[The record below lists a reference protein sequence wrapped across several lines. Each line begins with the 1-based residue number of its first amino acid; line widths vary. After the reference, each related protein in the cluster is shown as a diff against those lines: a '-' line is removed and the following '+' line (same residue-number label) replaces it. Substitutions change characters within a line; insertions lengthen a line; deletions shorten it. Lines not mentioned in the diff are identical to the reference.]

1 MQENYYD
8 LITKLKS
15 KKIMF
20 YGIGRSNLPFI
31 KMLTEENI
39 SVMVYDEKP
48 QESIDENILK
58 DLTANKNVSLR
69 LADKSVWNE
78 PIDVIIR
85 SPGVTFL
92 SNNIVKAKE
101 NGTIVTSEME
111 IFFDICPC
119 KIIGVTG
126 SDGKT
131 TVTTLISEI
140 LKNGNK
146 TVFVGGNIG
155 KPLLPEIKNIKKED
169 FAVVELSSFQL
180 ISMRKSPDIAVITNI
195 SPNHLDV
202 HKDMA
207 EYTNAKEQ
215 IILHQNA
222 FSTSILNYDNSGT
235 KCMAEKARGKVLF
248 FSTKEKLKSGAWID
262 ENEDIIFSESG
273 EDRKIINL
281 SDIKIPGMHNAEN
294 YMAAICAVKNLVS
307 EKNIK
312 NVANTFSGVEH
323 RIEFV
328 KSINGVSFYNDSIAS
343 SPTRVVKGAL
353 SLFDK
358 RIILIAGGHDKKVP
372 FTELAEK
379 INDKVSVLVLMGPA
393 ASKIENAV
401 IKSKNYDPKKLNIIH
416 ANDMNEA
423 VQAAF
428 KNSKSGDIILLSPAC
443 TSFDSYKNF
452 EERGKDFKKIVNSL
466 DK

>member
-1 MQENYYD
+1 MQENYYS

-39 SVMVYDEKP
+39 SVIVYDEKP
-48 QESIDENILK
+48 PEYIDENILK
-58 DLTANKNVSLR
+58 NLLNNQNVSLR
-69 LADKSVWNE
+69 LADKSVWDEN
-78 PIDVIIR
+78 IDIIIR
-85 SPGVTFL
+85 SPGVNFL
-92 SNNIVKAKE
+92 SENIIKARKK
-101 NGTIVTSEME
+101 GIVVTSEME

-131 TVTTLISEI
+131 TVTTLISEF
-140 LKNGNK
+140 LKSADK

-180 ISMRKSPDIAVITNI
+180 ISMRKSPDISVITNI

-202 HKDMA
+202 HKDMD
-207 EYTNAKEQ
+207 EYTNAKQQ
-215 IILHQNA
+215 IISHQNA
-222 FSTSILNYDNSGT
+222 FSTSVLNYDNPET
-235 KCMAEKARGKVLF
+235 KCMAEKVRGKVLF
-248 FSTKEKLKSGAWID
+248 FSTKEKLQFGAWID
-262 ENEDIIFSESG
+262 ENKDIIVSEFG
-273 EDRKIINL
+273 KDNKIINL
-281 SDIKIPGMHNAEN
+281 SDIKIPGMHNVEN

-307 EKNIK
+307 NKNIK
-312 NVANTFSGVEH
+312 NVANNFSGVEH

-343 SPTRVVKGAL
+343 SPTRVIRGAL

-358 RIILIAGGHDKKVP
+358 RIILIAGGRGKKVS
-372 FTELAEK
+372 FAELAEK

-393 ASKIENAV
+393 ASKIENDV
-401 IKSKNYDPKKLNIIH
+401 IKSKNYSKEKLSIIH
-416 ANDMNEA
+416 ANSMNEA

-428 KNSKSGDIILLSPAC
+428 NNSKSGDIILLSPAC

-452 EERGKDFKKIVNSL
+452 EERGKDFKKIVNNL